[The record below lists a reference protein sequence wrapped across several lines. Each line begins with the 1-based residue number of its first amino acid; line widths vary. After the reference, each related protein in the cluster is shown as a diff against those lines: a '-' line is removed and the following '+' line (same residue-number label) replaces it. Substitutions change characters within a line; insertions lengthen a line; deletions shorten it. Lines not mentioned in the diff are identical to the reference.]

1 MVRRKSK
8 FRKDGIRKHES
19 HATFFEFQ
27 SKMSDGDYVPGPD
40 QIVPNIGGQKKRVM
54 KTTILSKCWPEIKKL
69 SEKGTGPHDIANILN
84 AKLKPQ
90 DHLGWETNFKQNF
103 EDEKS
108 RLRQT
113 QCFKNFRKFESFL
126 KGLYVFLYAFHL
138 NFLLF
143 FALSSF
149 FSF

>member
-40 QIVPNIGGQKKRVM
+40 QIVPNIGGQKKRVK

-69 SEKGTGPHDIANILN
+69 SEKGTGPHDIATILN

-90 DHLGWETNFKQNF
+90 DHLDGKQISN
-103 EDEKS
+103 KIS
-108 RLRQT
+108 RM
-113 QCFKNFRKFESFL
+113 KNQGSVKLNVSKTSGSL
-126 KGLYVFLYAFHL
+126 KASSKDCVFFYMHL
-138 NFLLF
+138 T
-143 FALSSF
+143 
-149 FSF
+149 